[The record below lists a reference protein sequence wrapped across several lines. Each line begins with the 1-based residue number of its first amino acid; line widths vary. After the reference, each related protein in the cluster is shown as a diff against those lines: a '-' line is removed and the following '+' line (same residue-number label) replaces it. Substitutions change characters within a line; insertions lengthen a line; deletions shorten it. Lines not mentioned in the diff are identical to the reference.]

1 MLTFKMLK
9 RLEAITTKPYGV
21 WVSEGAQPQKIIK
34 LVKFNDLDL
43 PEGTRLS
50 QKGLAALTTQVS
62 AWQVNG
68 DDELNQTLNFI
79 VNEWEEANEANFEQ

>member
-50 QKGLAALTTQVS
+50 QKG
-62 AWQVNG
+62 
-68 DDELNQTLNFI
+68 
-79 VNEWEEANEANFEQ
+79 